1 VNGVSYQGFSSPD
14 RSVSTYVAELDQA
27 VVVTNSTAQL
37 AQLTGVKT
45 GDSPALARL
54 PEYAFFR
61 GRYPRGQQ
69 DESAFLFL
77 SDATIRRWCGPR
89 WRIADSRRVRAA
101 SELAELQAEQMDKL
115 ASGKIQAGPLYL
127 EQPRPSLGEL
137 ELSAGGVRSSVMG
150 SLEFLT
156 PIIELDLE
164 SATAAEADAYTRWR
178 DQYQSNWRWAFDP
191 IAIRFSVKDEQLAA
205 DLSVMP
211 LIWGSDYRRF
221 VETSLGAEI
230 KPRAGDPHD
239 ALLHFVM
246 AINVKSEAM
255 RRSGNV
261 LQSLAKITPLDWL
274 GEAGALY
281 VDDDPLWQELNK
293 RSDSKTAQRFLEEN
307 LGRLP
312 IALYFEVAN
321 APKLTLFM
329 AGLRTTLDQV
339 APDMTQWETLK
350 HGDEP
355 YVKISPTE
363 RARGGLPLVDQLNLY
378 YAFWSD
384 GLVVTLNENVLKR
397 ALDRRAAR
405 EAAKA
410 EGRELPAPPRSWLGE
425 SMSLQFDGRTVQQLC
440 RTLSGDYRLAL
451 QLRSWDN
458 LPILN
463 EWRRRYPDRDPVEL
477 HEQAWHARMV
487 CPGGGAYVWKE

>member
-1 VNGVSYQGFSSPD
+1 
-14 RSVSTYVAELDQA
+14 
-27 VVVTNSTAQL
+27 
-37 AQLTGVKT
+37 
-45 GDSPALARL
+45 
-54 PEYAFFR
+54 
-61 GRYPRGQQ
+61 
-69 DESAFLFL
+69 
-77 SDATIRRWCGPR
+77 
-89 WRIADSRRVRAA
+89 
-101 SELAELQAEQMDKL
+101 
-115 ASGKIQAGPLYL
+115 
-127 EQPRPSLGEL
+127 
-137 ELSAGGVRSSVMG
+137 MG

-156 PIIELDLE
+156 PIVELNFE
-164 SATAAEADAYTRWR
+164 TATAAEADAYTRWR

-312 IALYFEVAN
+312 IALYCEVAN

-410 EGRELPAPPRSWLGE
+410 EGRELPTPQRPWLGE
-425 SMSLQFDGRTVQQLC
+425 SMSLQFDGRTVHQLS
-440 RTLSGDYRLAL
+440 RTLSGDYQLAL

-463 EWRRRYPDRDPVEL
+463 EWRRRYPDRNPVEM
-477 HEQAWHARMV
+477 HEQAWQRPAGLPWRRQVRLERGVANDGIDGLRPSGPPPATGRTARTLAV
-487 CPGGGAYVWKE
+487 HPQRQFWRDLRTARSASQSGALAGSAVASGADSFRVNGRFFWPAHHRRIRSAIGLHSLTTAGKMWPETPADRADVADLGRKINAARSQRFFLA